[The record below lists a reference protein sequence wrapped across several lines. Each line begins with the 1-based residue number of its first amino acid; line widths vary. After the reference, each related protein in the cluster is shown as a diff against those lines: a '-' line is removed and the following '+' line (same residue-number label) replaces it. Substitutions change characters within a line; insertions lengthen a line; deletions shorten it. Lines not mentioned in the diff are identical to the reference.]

1 MSYYIGYIF
10 HNPAAIQNL
19 KNIQKGLWIDWPTN
33 DRMELREVAEG
44 LILCTEADV
53 YNSRQYKLSN
63 GGPGSPITSIDVS
76 TKQFQNRL
84 KRDSK
89 RLVDAID
96 KLNTEGDATTK
107 LPSDPRD
114 GVRLFIEGSP

>member
-53 YNSRQYKLSN
+53 YNSRQYKFNN

-96 KLNTEGDATTK
+96 KLNTEGDASTK

-114 GVRLFIEGSP
+114 GIRLFVESSP